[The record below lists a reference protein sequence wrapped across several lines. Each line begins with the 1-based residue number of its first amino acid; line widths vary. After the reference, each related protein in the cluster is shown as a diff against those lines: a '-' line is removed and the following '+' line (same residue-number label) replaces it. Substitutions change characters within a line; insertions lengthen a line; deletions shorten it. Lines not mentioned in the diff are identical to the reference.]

1 MSVSCPNRALG
12 PRRADYRGDQE
23 PLVQRPEVES
33 AVESVGESRE
43 VLSAILSKG
52 KRVVATRKAGL
63 EIAQDRVDPLE
74 LWQVLGLSP
83 GNDGRLM
90 NAAGVGNGV
99 EASQT
104 IRQHRRSRSE
114 VALGPLGNRL
124 QGKTGNP
131 REFGTQGVALI
142 AERNRCHERN
152 LVLRTPPCL
161 AARSFAAQVS
171 VIDLHLAM
179 EHIAFFP
186 LFHRPHQLVVDK
198 PGSGITHS
206 QIPLQSQRRQ
216 TRLGLADEVDRQEP
230 HGQRQ
235 LGALKHRS
243 GDQRGLMP
251 TGVALKHLARP
262 PAQHTVR
269 PLTAARTGKP
279 VRPTCRLQ
287 GCCALRLAAEPLG
300 ELRHRQTRLKLDSI
314 HGHGAALRVV
324 TESSISVAG
333 LTRCAR
339 LTIIANQEPFWHG
352 NTLQPYAKR

>member
-1 MSVSCPNRALG
+1 M
-12 PRRADYRGDQE
+12 
-23 PLVQRPEVES
+23 ES

-63 EIAQDRVDPLE
+63 EITQDRVNPLE

-83 GNDGRLM
+83 GDDGRLM
-90 NAAGVGNGV
+90 NAAGVGDGV

-104 IRQHRRSRSE
+104 IRQHRRSRCE
-114 VALGPLGNRL
+114 VALGPLGNCL
-124 QGKTGNP
+124 QGKTGNQ

-142 AERNRCHERN
+142 AERNRCHERD
-152 LVLRTPPCL
+152 LVLRTAPRL
-161 AARSFAAQVS
+161 ATRPFAAPVS
-171 VIDLHLAM
+171 VIDLHLAI

-198 PGSGITHS
+198 PGGGITHS
-206 QIPLQSQRRQ
+206 QIPLQRQRRQ

-235 LGALKHRS
+235 LGALKHRP

-262 PAQHTVR
+262 PAQNTVSV
-269 PLTAARTGKP
+269 LTAARTGKQN
-279 VRPTCRLQ
+279 RR
-287 GCCALRLAAEPLG
+287 GLR
-300 ELRHRQTRLKLDSI
+300 R
-314 HGHGAALRVV
+314 
-324 TESSISVAG
+324 
-333 LTRCAR
+333 
-339 LTIIANQEPFWHG
+339 
-352 NTLQPYAKR
+352 